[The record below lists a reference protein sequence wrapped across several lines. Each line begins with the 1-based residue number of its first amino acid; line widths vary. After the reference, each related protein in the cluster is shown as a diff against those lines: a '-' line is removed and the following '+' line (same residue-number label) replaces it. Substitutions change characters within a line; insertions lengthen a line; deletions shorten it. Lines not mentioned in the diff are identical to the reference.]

1 MKKLLVVLLALVTVA
16 AFAAVNFSGWLGT
29 SLGVTYDASNATT
42 SLDLG
47 VTGRIDFSATGSEG
61 LTGFTLSVSRSGS
74 SVGET
79 LEMINTGAS
88 AWAPA
93 MTWGTQIW
101 QKLYVSDPL
110 TVTLRAGL
118 LRRGFSYVTG
128 ANFQWYVTPPYFV
141 SRKQT
146 PALAFD
152 FGMKAGDLSDTL
164 VLYGY
169 LPNATTAD
177 FDVWNS
183 MNFSFVTLQ
192 VLVKDILS
200 SAQAGTL
207 PGIAVGGKVDLAK
220 ALNISAGSL
229 SGYAYL
235 EVPTSGFVPSN
246 YMLGVDF
253 GMEKFNGSVAF
264 AGPSTLGFAVNTSI
278 LDPVTIGAEV
288 ALDVTDM
295 LAFSAAG
302 WASWTQDLISHT
314 VSLVFEAADKT
325 TTISWDMSVSF

>member
-1 MKKLLVVLLALVTVA
+1 MRKLLVLLVALVTVA

-29 SLGVTYDASNATT
+29 SLSATYDASNTT
-42 SLDLG
+42 TTLELG
-47 VTGRIDFSATGSEG
+47 VKGRIDFSATGSEG
-61 LTGFTLSVSRSGS
+61 LTGFTLSVARSGT

-79 LEMINTGAS
+79 LEMIGTGAS
-88 AWAPA
+88 TWAPA

-118 LRRGFSYVTG
+118 LSRGFSYVTG

-141 SRKQT
+141 SRNRT
-146 PALAFD
+146 AALALD

-164 VLYGY
+164 VLYAY
-169 LPNATTAD
+169 LPSATTTD
-177 FDVWNS
+177 LDVWNS
-183 MNFSFVTLQ
+183 MKFSFLTVQ
-192 VLVKDILS
+192 VLVQKVLS

-207 PGIAVGGKVDLAK
+207 PGISVGGKIDLAK
-220 ALNISAGSL
+220 ALGIEAGSL
-229 SGYAYL
+229 TGYGYMEL
-235 EVPTSGFVPSN
+235 PTTGFVPSN

-264 AGPSTLGFAVNTSI
+264 AGPKTLGFAVNTSI
-278 LDPVTIGAEV
+278 LAPVTIGAEV
-288 ALDVTDM
+288 ALDVTNM

-302 WASWTQDLISHT
+302 WASWEQDLISHS
-314 VSLVFEAADKT
+314 VSLTFDAATKK

>member
-16 AFAAVNFSGWLGT
+16 AFGAVNFSGWLGT
-29 SLGVTYDASNATT
+29 SLGVTYDASDLTT
-42 SLDLG
+42 SLSLG
-47 VTGRIDFSATGSEG
+47 VTGRIDISASSSQG

-79 LEMINTGAS
+79 LEMTGTATS
-88 AWAPA
+88 TWEPA

-118 LRRGFSYVTG
+118 LSRGFSYVTG
-128 ANFQWYVTPPYFV
+128 SNFQWYVTPPYFT
-141 SRKQT
+141 SRNRT
-146 PALAFD
+146 AALAFD
-152 FGMKAGDLSDTL
+152 FAMKAGDLSDNL
-164 VLYGY
+164 VLYAY
-169 LPNATTAD
+169 LPSSTEVD

-183 MNFSFVTLQ
+183 LNFSFVTLQ
-192 VLVKDILS
+192 VLVQKVLS
-200 SAQAGTL
+200 SAQAGAL
-207 PGIAVGGKVDLAK
+207 PGIAVGGKLDVAK

-229 SGYAYL
+229 TGYAYL

-264 AGPSTLGFAVNTSI
+264 AGPSTLGFAVNTNV

-288 ALDVTDM
+288 ALDVTNM
-295 LAFSAAG
+295 LGFSAAG
-302 WASWTQDLISHT
+302 WASWEQDLISHT
-314 VSLVFEAADKT
+314 VSLVFDAAEKT
-325 TTISWDMSVSF
+325 TTVSWDMSVSF